1 MAKKR
6 GVSYKGGFMFKK
18 KTLLEENKELKEELL
33 EVNKKYVALL
43 EDRKTEHKS
52 IRDLKRRVALLEE
65 KTRKKK

>member
-1 MAKKR
+1 
-6 GVSYKGGFMFKK
+6 MFKK

-33 EVNKKYVALL
+33 EVNKKYATLL
-43 EDRKTEHKS
+43 EDRRAEHKS

>member
-1 MAKKR
+1 
-6 GVSYKGGFMFKK
+6 MFKK

-33 EVNKKYVALL
+33 EVNKKYVTLL
-43 EDRKTEHKS
+43 EDRRAEHNS

>member
-1 MAKKR
+1 ML
-6 GVSYKGGFMFKK
+6 SYKGGFMFKK